1 VKFHQ
6 IGSGTSNITQF
17 PKGIDKVIN
26 RKFSLKNIII
36 KYSIILL
43 LVELT
48 SWWILFY
55 SPFNIPTHIART
67 PINIS
72 GLFLLLTLSIIIVL
86 SQRDTIKIKKSVTLI
101 HLIAVGG
108 LVTFF
113 AELAFQAIRFPTLV
127 AETLSEK
134 FYFASRGIFAITLIS
149 IVISIITG
157 TILKQ
162 KNKKAEQERFN

>member
-1 VKFHQ
+1 M
-6 IGSGTSNITQF
+6 
-17 PKGIDKVIN
+17 
-26 RKFSLKNIII
+26 
-36 KYSIILL
+36 L

-55 SPFNIPTHIART
+55 SPFNIPTHIAKT

-72 GLFLLLTLSIIIVL
+72 GLVLLLALSIIITQ
-86 SQRDTIKIKKSVTLI
+86 SQRETIKLNKSFTLI
-101 HLIAVGG
+101 HLITVGG

-113 AELAFQAIRFPTLV
+113 AELVFQAIRFPTLV

-134 FYFASRGIFAITLIS
+134 FYFTSRGIFAITLIS

-162 KNKKAEQERFN
+162 KNKKADH